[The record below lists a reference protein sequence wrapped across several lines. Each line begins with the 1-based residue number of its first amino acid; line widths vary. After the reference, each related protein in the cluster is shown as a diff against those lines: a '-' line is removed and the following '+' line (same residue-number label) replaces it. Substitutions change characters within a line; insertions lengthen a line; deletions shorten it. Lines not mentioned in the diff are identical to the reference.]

1 MFFFRPTSS
10 VFIVSVAEL
19 THWVFKLCITL
30 CLFFF
35 ILLSVWVHIHH
46 TLPVGSLCAVGLGQM
61 LIYSWPELSVC
72 QQRLTQQW
80 YSSFTPSLLLLF
92 GLHCVPLAWAL
103 VFVNTPAHVIDVRLS
118 DFPILAD
125 QCVYL
130 LTLHHIQPDIS
141 TASVIRQQHDVT
153 LPVVQWGASGADLA
167 QPIARE
173 PWWGPEPAA
182 DSERQFG
189 GRASL
194 THGASVW
201 CLEFGRLE
209 KRLKIRPD
217 CDSAPQNMFRRFNKR
232 SQIWSQCRGVRQE
245 SSRWR
250 VVRCVFIRLSA
261 AVRAPRLQ

>member
-30 CLFFF
+30 CLFIF

-46 TLPVGSLCAVGLGQM
+46 SLPVGSLCAVGLGQM

-72 QQRLTQQW
+72 QRRLTQQW

-153 LPVVQWGASGADLA
+153 
-167 QPIARE
+167 
-173 PWWGPEPAA
+173 
-182 DSERQFG
+182 
-189 GRASL
+189 
-194 THGASVW
+194 
-201 CLEFGRLE
+201 
-209 KRLKIRPD
+209 
-217 CDSAPQNMFRRFNKR
+217 
-232 SQIWSQCRGVRQE
+232 
-245 SSRWR
+245 
-250 VVRCVFIRLSA
+250 RLSSNREGA
-261 AVRAPRLQ
+261 LMRAGACSWQRETVWREGFSDARCERLMSGVWTSWKETKNTSRLWFSSSEHVQTIQ

>member
-46 TLPVGSLCAVGLGQM
+46 SLPVGSLCAVGLGQM

-92 GLHCVPLAWAL
+92 GLHCVPLTWAL

-153 LPVVQWGASGADLA
+153 RLSSN
-167 QPIARE
+167 E
-173 PWWGPEPAA
+173 
-182 DSERQFG
+182 
-189 GRASL
+189 GRAEQILHSQSRGSPDEGRSL
-194 THGASVW
+194 QLTARDS
-201 CLEFGRLE
+201 LEGGL
-209 KRLKIRPD
+209 L
-217 CDSAPQNMFRRFNKR
+217 
-232 SQIWSQCRGVRQE
+232 
-245 SSRWR
+245 WR
-250 VVRCVFIRLSA
+250 T
-261 AVRAPRLQ
+261 VRASDVWSLDVLKRD